1 MDTIV
6 NIEVFMQR
14 PNQPAQLHPGQSREE
29 LPLGGIQAH
38 HTLESR
44 QALYQLSYHGNSA
57 GTTTQDI
64 TAGNTTQDISPPQP
78 IV

>member
-14 PNQPAQLHPGQSREE
+14 PNQPAQIHPGQSREE

-44 QALYQLSYHGNSA
+44 QALYQLSYHWQLSWYYNARHHSW
-57 GTTTQDI
+57 
-64 TAGNTTQDISPPQP
+64 
-78 IV
+78 